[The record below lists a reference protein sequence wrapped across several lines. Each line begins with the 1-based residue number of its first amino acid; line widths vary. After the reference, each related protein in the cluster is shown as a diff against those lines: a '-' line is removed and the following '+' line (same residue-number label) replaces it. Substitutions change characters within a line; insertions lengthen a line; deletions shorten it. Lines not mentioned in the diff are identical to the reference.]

1 MYKNKKKFI
10 KFMAFIMPVLF
21 LLNNI
26 FMVYAEHIELNTIT
40 SHEINI
46 DAENFDSIKIINK
59 NNVKGYDSIESITI
73 DNNISNIIVP
83 GTLKYHYNSN
93 LGTNQEF
100 LYTQTFNVAE
110 GETIYYTFITFQL
123 ISGYTINDIVVLTN
137 GLNANKFLETDK
149 VKCQIA
155 DESNF
160 SASNLT
166 YTLSLA
172 PSVTTSTTASTSS
185 TTSSTTTTVTT
196 TTTTTTV
203 PTTTTTTTT
212 TQPITDYNIF
222 MQPYIYNGNYS
233 ISNVFGGMPNYTYDI
248 AAGGYIDL
256 EFFPDD
262 DYELSSLLINNVE
275 KISEVVDNQYSFIPT
290 SDTIINMNFTYSLD
304 YYNLTW
310 SPSVGGNIS
319 VEENESSPYTYYKN
333 SGTVTITLNPEE
345 GYSVSAFF
353 INGSNK
359 FSQLVNN
366 TYTYTPNSNA
376 TISATFTGASITTT
390 TEESIT
396 EETDTSITDVTTSSS
411 ATNISSLDTGTQIS
425 SSEIVTTTQNLDPI
439 NFNIVVNGG
448 GIVNASCSN
457 IVDGVATFIPGEEVT
472 LTIIPNDKT
481 KALSSITKNNLTVM
495 LEISSENTYTFTPN
509 LNDTIEVTFSDS
521 IYIVDDYY
529 GYRIWSHAISRMNEE
544 DSDYVLE
551 ILDDVVET
559 ELIKTPIVH
568 NLIIKSGKKSGED
581 VVPITINSPNL
592 SFTLNSNVIF
602 ENVKFNNNLSI
613 LLREY
618 NFTINELDPLIHS
631 ITATST
637 NAKLIVN
644 TDLVLN
650 GNILGEPTIELNAN
664 LSLKGTGTINNLIFN
679 KNEVIFTHEN
689 TVSTQKITVN
699 TGSGTINSNIYTLR
713 IKDIDT
719 TLTDAATPLNIN
731 VRQYDRGSLIN
742 LIPLLYVTGEIKLN
756 ANKNVKINVFTKND
770 EEYKIE
776 NLAQLSIQTIIV
788 RGVNSDISPYLSI
801 GNKPEDTSKNY
812 SFYKDG
818 INLKIGVKY
827 IELFA
832 DQNSEGLKSIG
843 NYIRFQ
849 DAITNINS
857 LTSPTDITIEISGDV
872 PNYGLLSL
880 PNYPITIKGKTG
892 EETLNFTGHITLKS
906 DLTLKNIKI
915 NNNLSSGVAVNLS
928 NKNLVVDENVTA
940 IFNTINDSTKIVSPN
955 VRLSSLTIKN
965 GENLEFK
972 KTIKNIETINIYGD
986 TFINSSVLNI
996 GTLNIAENT
1005 KLYLKLGATVNN
1017 LTYKNGS
1024 KILLYNYKNKA
1035 YKPIL
1040 IKNSI
1045 SNLNGQDKLLINVV
1059 DASYN
1064 LTNVY
1069 QRSLIVKLT
1078 KNSTIKANSFYTE
1091 SQNFKANLDDN
1102 SLITTKSGTSILITS
1117 KSIELN
1123 GIKENSTSD
1132 FQKFVTIHE
1141 AIDHINNNSDYSYTI
1156 NIFNNVS
1163 SSIVMELPQNITEIK
1178 SETFPQEDML
1188 YKVYFSKDI
1197 TVKSSELKLKN
1208 INLSFGSSMNPILN
1222 SKLSIYCD
1230 NANLNAKTAIIDTLD
1245 MDNSSKARF
1254 ISRGNVKNII
1264 FKNGSEVSGNI
1275 SS

>member
-1 MYKNKKKFI
+1 
-10 KFMAFIMPVLF
+10 
-21 LLNNI
+21 
-26 FMVYAEHIELNTIT
+26 
-40 SHEINI
+40 
-46 DAENFDSIKIINK
+46 
-59 NNVKGYDSIESITI
+59 
-73 DNNISNIIVP
+73 
-83 GTLKYHYNSN
+83 
-93 LGTNQEF
+93 
-100 LYTQTFNVAE
+100 
-110 GETIYYTFITFQL
+110 
-123 ISGYTINDIVVLTN
+123 
-137 GLNANKFLETDK
+137 
-149 VKCQIA
+149 
-155 DESNF
+155 
-160 SASNLT
+160 
-166 YTLSLA
+166 
-172 PSVTTSTTASTSS
+172 
-185 TTSSTTTTVTT
+185 
-196 TTTTTTV
+196 
-203 PTTTTTTTT
+203 
-212 TQPITDYNIF
+212 
-222 MQPYIYNGNYS
+222 MQPYLYNGNYS
-233 ISNVFGGMPNYTYDI
+233 IANVSGGMPNYTYDI

-256 EFFPDD
+256 EFFPEDN
-262 DYELSSLLINNVE
+262 YELSSLLINNVE
-275 KISEVVDNQYSFIPT
+275 KISEVVDNQFSFIPT
-290 SDTIINMNFTYSLD
+290 SDTIINMNFTYALD
-304 YYNLTW
+304 HYNLTW
-310 SPSVGGNIS
+310 SPSVGGTIS
-319 VEENESSPYTYYKN
+319 VEENEISPYTYYKN
-333 SGTVTITLNPEE
+333 SGTVTIALNPEE

-376 TISATFTGASITTT
+376 TISATFTGASITTIT
-390 TEESIT
+390 TS
-396 EETDTSITDVTTSSS
+396 TSTSSS
-411 ATNISSLDTGTQIS
+411 TSTTVVTTDTTITSSQT
-425 SSEIVTTTQNLDPI
+425 EETTQNLDPI
-439 NFNIVVNGG
+439 NFNIVVNGD

-495 LEISSENTYTFTPN
+495 LEISSENTYTFIPN

-551 ILDDVVET
+551 ILDDVFET

-618 NFTINELDPLIHS
+618 NFTVNELDPLIHS
-631 ITATST
+631 ITATSST
-637 NAKLIVN
+637 AKLIVN

-719 TLTDAATPLNIN
+719 TLTDASTPLNIN

-742 LIPLLYVTGEIKLN
+742 LIPLLYVTGEVKLN
-756 ANKNVKINVFTKND
+756 NNKNVKINVFDKND
-770 EEYKIE
+770 EEYNLD
-776 NLAQLSIQTIIV
+776 NLAQLNIQTIIV
-788 RGVNSDISPYLSI
+788 RGVNLDISPYLSI
-801 GNKPEDTSKNY
+801 GNKPKDTSKNY

-872 PNYGLLSL
+872 PNYGFLSL
-880 PNYPITIKGKTG
+880 PNYPVTIKGKTG

-915 NNNLSSGVAVNLS
+915 NNNLSNGVAVNLS
-928 NKNLVVDENVTA
+928 NKNLIVDENVSA

-955 VRLSSLTIKN
+955 VRLSSLTIKD

-972 KTIKNIETINIYGD
+972 KTIKTIETINIYGD

-1035 YKPIL
+1035 YKPIV

-1069 QRSLIVKLT
+1069 PKSLIVKLT
-1078 KNSTIKANSFYTE
+1078 KNSTIKASSFYTE

-1102 SLITTKSGTSILITS
+1102 SLITTKSGTNILITF
-1117 KSIELN
+1117 KNIELN
-1123 GIKENSTSD
+1123 GVKENSTPDS
-1132 FQKFVTIHE
+1132 QKFVTIHE
-1141 AIDHINNNSDYSYTI
+1141 AIEHINNNSDYSYTI

-1163 SSIVMELPQNITEIK
+1163 SSIVTELPQNITEIN

-1188 YKVYFSKDI
+1188 YRVYFSKDV
-1197 TVKSSELKLKN
+1197 TVKTSELKLKN
-1208 INLSFGSSMNPILN
+1208 INLSFGRSMNPILN
-1222 SKLSIYCD
+1222 SNLSIYCD
-1230 NANLNAKTAIIDTLD
+1230 NANLNAKTAVIDTLD
-1245 MDNSSKARF
+1245 IDNNSKVRF
-1254 ISRGNVKNII
+1254 TSRGNVKNII